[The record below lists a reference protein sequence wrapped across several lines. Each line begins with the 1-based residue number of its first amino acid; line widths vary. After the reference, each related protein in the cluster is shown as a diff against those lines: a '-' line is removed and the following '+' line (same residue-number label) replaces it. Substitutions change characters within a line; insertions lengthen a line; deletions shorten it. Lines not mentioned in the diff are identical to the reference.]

1 MPQSSTKNKPFK
13 NDPASGA
20 AMITFPQLRDFVWL
34 TPYPCIT
41 VDKQGQIVL
50 SNQLADQMFSY
61 TPEEIIGMP
70 IEKLL
75 PSSFK
80 DRHIQH
86 RNNYMANPETRPVDD
101 HLDLVA
107 LCRDGSLIPVEIGLS
122 PLVINEDSFVV
133 AIIRDISKRKQEEEK
148 SRLSQQ
154 QLHEL
159 STYLLS
165 MQEKERADISRTIH
179 DDLGQML
186 TGLKMDIFWLQKRLE
201 PDQKQLIEKTE
212 SMTQLIDTGIQSV
225 RQIATELRPGLLD
238 HIGLEA
244 AVEWQLQEFQK
255 RTEIGCTMIS
265 TLNEDTLDDAIT
277 TTAFRI
283 LQEALTNVSRHA
295 QASLVEVTLKAT
307 ATELLMHVHDNG
319 RGIRENELNNP
330 RAIGLL
336 GMRERASM
344 VNGKVEIQG
353 IIDKGTT
360 LSLRLPLSRGNDI

>member
-1 MPQSSTKNKPFK
+1 MTTKNRSFE

-20 AMITFPQLRDFVWL
+20 AMITFHQLRDFVWL

-41 VDKQGQIVL
+41 VNGKGHIVV
-50 SNQLADQMFSY
+50 SNQLAERMFGYS
-61 TPEEIIGMP
+61 PEEITGMP
-70 IEKLL
+70 IESLL
-75 PSSFK
+75 PASFK
-80 DRHIQH
+80 DHHIQH
-86 RNNYMANPETRPVDD
+86 RNKYMANPETRPVDD
-101 HLDLVA
+101 QLDLVA
-107 LCRDGSLIPVEIGLS
+107 LCRDGQLVPVEIGLS
-122 PLVINEDSFVV
+122 PLVINENPFVV

-165 MQEKERADISRTIH
+165 MREKERADISRTIH

-295 QASLVEVTLKAT
+295 QASLVEVTLKKT
-307 ATELLMHVHDNG
+307 AAELLMHVHDNG
-319 RGIRENELNNP
+319 RGIRENELNDP

-336 GMRERASM
+336 GMRERARILD
-344 VNGKVEIQG
+344 GKVEIRG
-353 IIDKGTT
+353 NLDKGT
-360 LSLRLPLSRGNDI
+360 SLFLQLPLHSGKTL